1 MAQHTYDNDTVQELL
16 AWAKKMLETKNYPTE
31 KYQLNVCTTIID
43 GKQYLESLTAMIA
56 RNWENSTFHPI
67 IDQLWEFRE
76 KWENKEGN

>member
-76 KWENKEGN
+76 KWENNEGN

>member
-1 MAQHTYDNDTVQELL
+1 MAQHTYDNETVQELL
-16 AWAKKMLETKNYPTE
+16 DWAKKMLETKKYPTE